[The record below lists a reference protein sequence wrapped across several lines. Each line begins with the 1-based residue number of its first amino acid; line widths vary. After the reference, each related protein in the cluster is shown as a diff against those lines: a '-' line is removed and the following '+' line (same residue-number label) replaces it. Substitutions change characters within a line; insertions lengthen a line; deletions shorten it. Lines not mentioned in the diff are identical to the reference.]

1 VQVAK
6 GTEMNQRIEELE
18 TQLAFQEDTL
28 QTLNEIVTRQ
38 QLQIDKLSHDVQVLS
53 EQLLQLSDAMRRP
66 ESEEAPPP
74 HY

>member
-1 VQVAK
+1 
-6 GTEMNQRIEELE
+6 MNQRIAELE

-38 QLQIDKLSHDVQVLS
+38 QQQIDQLEREV
-53 EQLLQLSDAMRRP
+53 QLLVAQLRQLGDAMRRP

>member
-1 VQVAK
+1 MQ
-6 GTEMNQRIEELE
+6 QRIAELE

-28 QTLNEIVTRQ
+28 QTLSTIVANQ
-38 QLQIDKLSHDVQVLS
+38 QLQIDKLNHDIQSVLT
-53 EQLLQLSDAMRRP
+53 QLHQLSDDVRRP

>member
-1 VQVAK
+1 MQ
-6 GTEMNQRIEELE
+6 QRIAELE
-18 TQLAFQEDTL
+18 TQVAFQEDTL

-38 QLQIDKLSHDVQVLS
+38 QLQIDQLEREVQALVA
-53 EQLLQLSDAMRRP
+53 QLQQLSDAMRRP

>member
-1 VQVAK
+1 MKQHIA
-6 GTEMNQRIEELE
+6 ELE
-18 TQLAFQEDTL
+18 TQLAFQDDTL

-38 QLQIDKLSHDVQVLS
+38 QQQIDKLEREVQRLVV
-53 EQLLQLSDAMRRP
+53 QLQQLGDAMHRP

>member
-1 VQVAK
+1 MK
-6 GTEMNQRIEELE
+6 ERIAELE
-18 TQLAFQEDTL
+18 TQLVFQEDML

-38 QLQIDKLSHDVQVLS
+38 QLQIDKLNNAVEALVA
-53 EQLLQLSDAMRRP
+53 QLEQLSDAMRRP

>member
-1 VQVAK
+1 MK
-6 GTEMNQRIEELE
+6 ERIAELE
-18 TQLAFQEDTL
+18 TQLVFQEDML

-38 QLQIDKLSHDVQVLS
+38 QLQIDKLNNSVEALVA
-53 EQLLQLSDAMRRP
+53 QLEQLSDAMQRP